1 MFTVAPSPPAW
12 LRRSASATTAVRTA
26 SGGGARNSLDDSFSV
41 IGESRADNDDDDL
54 DNDGFS
60 EPEDW
65 ELQSTDDEGLRS
77 SVLVER
83 STPPAQAAT
92 SRSPD
97 DRVIL

>member
-26 SGGGARNSLDDSFSV
+26 SAGARNSLDDSFSV
-41 IGESRADNDDDDL
+41 IGESRAGDDNDDND

-83 STPPAQAAT
+83 STPPAQAAI

-97 DRVIL
+97 DAVLL

>member
-12 LRRSASATTAVRTA
+12 LRRSTSATTAVRTA

-41 IGESRADNDDDDL
+41 IGESRADNDDDL

-97 DRVIL
+97 DGVLL